1 MNFNDNRDA
10 KRYFLVSVTAR
21 KNLDLNLDKKT
32 SQKYVMR
39 CVIW

>member
-21 KNLDLNLDKKT
+21 KNLDLNLDKKPH
-32 SQKYVMR
+32 KDM
-39 CVIW
+39 

>member
-21 KNLDLNLDKKT
+21 KNLNLNLDKKPH
-32 SQKYVMR
+32 KNM
-39 CVIW
+39 